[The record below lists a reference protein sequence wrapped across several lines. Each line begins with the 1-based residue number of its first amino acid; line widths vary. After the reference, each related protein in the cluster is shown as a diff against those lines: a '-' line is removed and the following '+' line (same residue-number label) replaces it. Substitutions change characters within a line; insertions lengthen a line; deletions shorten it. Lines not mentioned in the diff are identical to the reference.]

1 MVPKRV
7 LVPEVPGAWSVK
19 ENRSFGSHLLKL
31 HVPTTWWEDNG
42 GPEQD
47 TAGSLFLAG
56 INCLVDRGAMQTW
69 GVSSAVK

>member
-1 MVPKRV
+1 MVQKRV

-19 ENRSFGSHLLKL
+19 ENRSFEFHLLKL
-31 HVPTTWWEDNG
+31 HVPAASREDAA

-47 TAGSLFLAG
+47 TTGSLFLAG
-56 INCLVDRGAMQTW
+56 RNCLLDRGVTKTQ

>member
-1 MVPKRV
+1 M
-7 LVPEVPGAWSVK
+7 PEVPGAWSVK
-19 ENRSFGSHLLKL
+19 ENRSFGFHLLKL
-31 HVPTTWWEDNG
+31 HVPATSREDDG

-56 INCLVDRGAMQTW
+56 INCLLDRGVMQTQ